1 MEISASGYTKAM
13 QKDDELLHPEGP
25 EGAEGQSED
34 DEDDEDPEEG
44 PSEPVDLGTEEAAN
58 LEEYKQ
64 AMLELEGLRLDE
76 DTKTSQ
82 RDPSKDQPDCD
93 PSQGGPIHK
102 QTDNK
107 AQNQSEL
114 ERNVDETETRT
125 EALPKELGAGNCTSP
140 RSDEELEAAD
150 ECPDLVDL
158 SAINKEFKPFRYMD
172 CFIGHLKASAIFFSY
187 NQYCSIQNQ
196 WVVFFFFF

>member
-1 MEISASGYTKAM
+1 MNGLHVYSAF
-13 QKDDELLHPEGP
+13 LLIRALNALYRFTH
-25 EGAEGQSED
+25 
-34 DEDDEDPEEG
+34 
-44 PSEPVDLGTEEAAN
+44 L
-58 LEEYKQ
+58 
-64 AMLELEGLRLDE
+64 
-76 DTKTSQ
+76 
-82 RDPSKDQPDCD
+82 
-93 PSQGGPIHK
+93 PIHK

-150 ECPDLVDL
+150 EYPDLVDL

-196 WVVFFFFF
+196 WVVFLFFFSMKSIYSVGRDLVCMFSLVVFSLLVG